1 MKIKETNLVF
11 KLLKKREKSYTKNCN
26 TRKAKCK
33 KKKIYLKFKRK
44 EIQWNILLIKMVF
57 KCQVQLLQPLSSLI
71 ASSVSVQPSNS
82 PIVIKFSY
90 CNDQNQ
96 LLQQSRSVQ
105 PSSSATIMI
114 KFSDCN
120 NQFQLLLS
128 SAA

>member
-1 MKIKETNLVF
+1 MKIKEINLVF
-11 KLLKKREKSYTKNCN
+11 KLLKKGEKSYTKNCN
-26 TRKAKCK
+26 TRKAKC